1 MSDKKVNDLTQTNS
15 LGLVNI
21 SEEVLETITNISTKE
36 IEGVMGLYGHLTDEI
51 AGIFTK
57 KNHTRGVRVQIVE
70 EKAVIDLDIVVNFGV
85 KIPEVAWQVQENVK
99 NAIENM
105 TQIKVESVNVNVASI
120 NFVK

>member
-105 TQIKVESVNVNVASI
+105 TQIKVENVNVNVASI